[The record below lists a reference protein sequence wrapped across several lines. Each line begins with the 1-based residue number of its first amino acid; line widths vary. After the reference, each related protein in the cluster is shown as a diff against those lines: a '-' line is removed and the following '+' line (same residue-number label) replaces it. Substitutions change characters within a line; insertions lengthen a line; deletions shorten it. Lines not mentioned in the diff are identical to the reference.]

1 MEGKIENIDRSIGDM
16 TMEQDKQKII
26 ARLSA
31 LYDISSALNSIVDID
46 ELLRFI
52 IQQTKKLLNVEGVS
66 ILLWDRQTD
75 ELYFPIVAAEEEN
88 VAARLK
94 QSRFSTSS
102 GIAGWVVNEG
112 KPALVRDVSV
122 DQRFYKKVDKST
134 GFITRSIL
142 CVPLY
147 GSDSILGVLEVVN
160 KKEGEF
166 TEDDQGLLETMA
178 GNIAVSIERVQLYKG
193 LQKAEALLRRQNAE
207 LRQSIHQKYRFQDI
221 IGNSQIMMDL
231 LQKSEQVAFTDAT
244 VLIYGET
251 GTGKDLLAQAI
262 HYSSPRAR
270 NSFVPINCSA
280 IPENL
285 LESELFGHEKG
296 AFTDA
301 VDRRIGRFE
310 EANGGTLFLDEIGD
324 MPMSL
329 QVKLLRVLE
338 GNTVRPLGSNVDI
351 SVDVRVITATHS
363 NLTNLVAEKRFRQD
377 LYYRLR
383 VFQLELPPLRARRE
397 DIPLLINHFIKYYN
411 EKMGRNIQDID
422 DSALDI
428 LYNHDYP
435 GNIRELQHFI
445 ESAMIVAK
453 GNVLTPASF
462 PREIRGTF
470 ARDEDLLTGVK
481 SLPVPRNNAELKTAK
496 AEARRKAEER
506 VELMFLNDL
515 LSETHG
521 NISEAARHAEMN
533 RSWLSQLVSKH
544 QLDLRQFRDRY

>member
-397 DIPLLINHFIKYYN
+397 DIPLLINHFITYYN